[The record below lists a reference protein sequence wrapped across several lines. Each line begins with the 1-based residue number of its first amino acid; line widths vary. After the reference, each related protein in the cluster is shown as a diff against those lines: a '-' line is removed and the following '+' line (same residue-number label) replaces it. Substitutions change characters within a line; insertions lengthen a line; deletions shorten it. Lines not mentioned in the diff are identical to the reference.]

1 MREKENTAPE
11 DLPEFLNTEP
21 DTTGEGLICT
31 ETGGRLSWEDL
42 DRAYLETED
51 IRERISRENI

>member
-1 MREKENTAPE
+1 MSENISPE
-11 DLPEFLNTEP
+11 DLPEFLNTFP

-31 ETGGRLSWEDL
+31 ETGDRLSWEDL

-51 IRERISRENI
+51 TGERIPREDI

>member
-1 MREKENTAPE
+1 MSENKNTPPE

-31 ETGGRLSWEDL
+31 ETGDRLSWEDL

-51 IRERISRENI
+51 TSERISRKNI

>member
-1 MREKENTAPE
+1 MSEKENTAPE

-31 ETGGRLSWEDL
+31 ETGDRLSWEDL
-42 DRAYLETED
+42 DRAYLVTED
-51 IRERISRENI
+51 TGEKISGGDI